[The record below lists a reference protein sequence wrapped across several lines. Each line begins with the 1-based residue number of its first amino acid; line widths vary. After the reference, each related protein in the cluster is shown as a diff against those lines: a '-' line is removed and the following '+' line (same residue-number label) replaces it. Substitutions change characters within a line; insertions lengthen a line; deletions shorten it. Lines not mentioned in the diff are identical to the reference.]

1 MSNKG
6 RILTTEPLKSLEE
19 VERVRA
25 VLANDLRGMALFRVG
40 TNTAFRASDIL
51 GLKRKDLRGNEIH
64 VREKKTGKL
73 RRVIVNEPTIE
84 AINAYLASRDDV
96 YEFMFVGQRGKMTHG
111 YLGKLV
117 RSWFVAAGIDRE
129 RVASHSLRKTFCRIQ
144 HEVFDVSLGTLM
156 TALNHSTER
165 QTLAYVGLNAEDVV
179 KAYTNVI

>member
-1 MSNKG
+1 MNKG
-6 RILTTEPLKSLEE
+6 RILTTEPLKSLDE

-25 VLANDLRGMALFRVG
+25 VLVHDLRGMALFRVG

-51 GLKRKDLRGNEIH
+51 KLKRTDLKGSEIH

-84 AINAYLASRDDV
+84 AIKAYLASREDD
-96 YEFMFVGQRGKMTHG
+96 YEWMFVGQRGKMTHG

-117 RSWFVAAGIDRE
+117 RGWFEKAGIDRMN
-129 RVASHSLRKTFCRIQ
+129 VASHSMRKTFVRLQ

-156 TALNHSTER
+156 TALNHSTEQ
-165 QTLAYVGLNAEDVV
+165 QTLAYAGLTAEDVAR
-179 KAYTNVI
+179 AYANEI